1 MAGLARSGL
10 FGTPKFRRFAPSLR
24 ENMLLDL
31 FVDIVGS
38 IAEKRYPAVRK
49 TIRWSGAVLL
59 GALTLYVGY
68 AFLAA

>member
-1 MAGLARSGL
+1 
-10 FGTPKFRRFAPSLR
+10 
-24 ENMLLDL
+24 MLLDL